1 MKKALFQEL
10 LASVEEM
17 AAIEA
22 GRAKPRR
29 ITRGADLLASD
40 VRALRASF
48 KLSQSK
54 FAALLGISVDTL
66 QNWEQGRR
74 QPDGP
79 AKVLLRV
86 AATHPAKPPPTT
98 TTSKA
103 CPLGL
108 IRTCTGPRRE
118 RSHRSSFDRA
128 GILGSC
134 ETWYH
139 ARVVSF
145 RGVKRPPEAGL
156 GGRA

>member
-86 AATHPAKPPPTT
+86 AATHPAALL
-98 TTSKA
+98 SVAA
-103 CPLGL
+103 C
-108 IRTCTGPRRE
+108 T
-118 RSHRSSFDRA
+118 
-128 GILGSC
+128 
-134 ETWYH
+134 
-139 ARVVSF
+139 
-145 RGVKRPPEAGL
+145 
-156 GGRA
+156 